1 MKRREFLRHLQRHGC
16 ILLREGADHSLYANA
31 ATGKLSTVPRHQELN
46 DLLVRKICNDLQIP
60 PVK

>member
-1 MKRREFLRHLQRHGC
+1 MKRRELLRHLQRHGC
-16 ILLREGADHSLYANA
+16 ILLREGADHSLYANP

-46 DLLVRKICNDLQIP
+46 DLLVRKTCDDLQIP